1 MDALR
6 MEDVKYSVAD
16 VMALSE
22 GERVELVDGD
32 LYIMMTNALDF

>member
-16 VMALSE
+16 VMALPE
-22 GERVELVDGD
+22 GERAELVDGD
-32 LYIMMTNALDF
+32 LYMMANALDF